1 MTESQRQAY
10 AALAQMDRDLGR
22 LIDQCGTPDPFEFH
36 DGGRTSGSN
45 FAGMSLHILG
55 QQISTTVA
63 FLLYDRLR
71 DATGDTPTAKSVLA
85 LGQDSIK
92 ALGTSRSKAG
102 YLITLAEHVDSGV
115 LDIENMG
122 GLSDDDAVQALVAVT
137 GIGVWSAEMFLIHQL
152 HRADIFPAGDVGLRN
167 ALKRL
172 NGSAMTPSVAAAHE
186 TARRWR
192 PLRTY
197 AAAMLWRSLTAP
209 DEF

>member
-1 MTESQRQAY
+1 MPVTQRLAY
-10 AALAQMDRDLGR
+10 ATLAQMDPDLGR
-22 LIDQCGTPDPFEFH
+22 LIDQYGTPDPFEFH

-63 FLLYDRLR
+63 FLLYDRLT
-71 DATGDTPTAKSVLA
+71 DATGNTPTAKSVLA
-85 LGQDSIK
+85 LGRDSIK

-102 YLITLAEHVDSGV
+102 YLINLAEQVDSGV
-115 LDIENMG
+115 LDIENMD

-152 HRADIFPAGDVGLRN
+152 HRADIFPAGDVGLRK

-172 NGSAMTPSVAAAHE
+172 NGSTEIPSVAAAQE
-186 TARRWR
+186 TGRHWR

-197 AAAMLWRSLTAP
+197 AAALLWRSLAAP

>member
-10 AALAQMDRDLGR
+10 AALAQTDRDLGR
-22 LIDQCGTPDPFEFH
+22 LIDRFGAPDAFEFH

-55 QQISTTVA
+55 QHISTTVA
-63 FLLYDRLR
+63 FLLCDRLR

-92 ALGTSRSKAG
+92 ALGMSRSKAR
-102 YLITLAEHVDSGV
+102 YLINLAEHVDSGV

-197 AAAMLWRSLTAP
+197 AAALLWRSLTAP
-209 DEF
+209 DEL

>member
-1 MTESQRQAY
+1 MTESRQQAY
-10 AALAQMDRDLGR
+10 AALARMDRDLGR
-22 LIDQCGTPDPFEFH
+22 LVDRYGTPDPFEFH

-45 FAGMSLHILG
+45 FAAMSLHILG

-71 DATGDTPTAKSVLA
+71 DAIGDTPTAKDVLT

-102 YLITLAEHVDSGV
+102 YLINLADHVASGV

-122 GLSDDDAVQALVAVT
+122 GLSDDDAIQALVAVT
-137 GIGVWSAEMFLIHQL
+137 GIGVWSAELFLIHQL
-152 HRADIFPAGDVGLRN
+152 HRADIFPAGDVGLRK

-172 NGSAMTPSVAAAHE
+172 YGSAEIPAVAAAHE
-186 TARRWR
+186 TGRHWR
-192 PLRTY
+192 PFRTY
-197 AAAMLWRSLTAP
+197 AAALLWRSLTVP
-209 DEF
+209 VEL